1 MTIHKTNELYL
12 YVVFFRRENT
22 LILAQ
27 AHFGVFIEIS
37 KITIYKYRN
46 STPCTLFLV
55 VWTIQIQK
63 KYLNIVV
70 LRCSFP
76 MR

>member
-37 KITIYKYRN
+37 KITIY
-46 STPCTLFLV
+46 
-55 VWTIQIQK
+55 
-63 KYLNIVV
+63 
-70 LRCSFP
+70 
-76 MR
+76 

>member
-12 YVVFFRRENT
+12 YVVFFRREHT

-37 KITIYKYRN
+37 KITIY
-46 STPCTLFLV
+46 
-55 VWTIQIQK
+55 
-63 KYLNIVV
+63 
-70 LRCSFP
+70 
-76 MR
+76 